1 MSNYN
6 ETLQSNN
13 NDLQSILNTINE
25 LPDATPNIVSAV
37 TSING
42 KIGDV
47 QLSASDVGALAT
59 DDLSTAVNDALAQA
73 KASGEFDGL
82 TWKGEYYDQTA
93 YSKGDVVYYQGSSY
107 VAQYD
112 SVVPLATDPYGTLT
126 PYPDTDTSGYWSPL
140 ALRGATGSKGK
151 DGEDGASATITS
163 ATATVDANIGT
174 PSVTVTAGG
183 TESARTFAFAFKNL
197 KGGAGATGQRGTGL
211 LPVTTAPSGYTT
223 AVGGITPKYRM
234 SLSTIKTQSGVT
246 EVFLGDTVRYSYYH
260 YPIAY
265 LDASYAYFTTRVSI
279 RGATGAAYTL
289 TDKDKA
295 TIVTNVKAAMPT
307 ITMTGI
313 DEDGVSHT
321 WTLYGVSQA

>member
-6 ETLQSNN
+6 ENLQSNN
-13 NDLQSILNTINE
+13 ADLQAILNTINE
-25 LPDATPNIVSAV
+25 LPEVNASSTSAV
-37 TSING
+37 TSVNG
-42 KIGDV
+42 KIGAV
-47 QLSASDVGALAT
+47 QLSASDVGAVAT
-59 DDLSTAVNDALAQA
+59 DDLSTAIDDALAQA

-93 YSKGDVVYYQGSSY
+93 YSKGDVVYYLGSSY

-112 SVVPLATDPYGTLT
+112 SVVPLAAEPVGALS
-126 PYPDTDTSGYWSPL
+126 PYPDTDTSGFWSPL
-140 ALRGATGSKGK
+140 ALKGNTGSS
-151 DGEDGASATITS
+151 GED
-163 ATATVDANIGT
+163 
-174 PSVTVTAGG
+174 
-183 TESARTFAFAFKNL
+183 
-197 KGGAGATGQRGTGL
+197 GATGQRGTGL

-289 TDKDKA
+289 TDTDKA
-295 TIVTNVKAAMPT
+295 TIVTDVKAAMPT
-307 ITMTGI
+307 LTMVGI
-313 DEDGVSHT
+313 DENGVSHT
-321 WTLYGVSQA
+321 WTLYGVSQE

>member
-13 NDLQSILNTINE
+13 SDLQSILNTINE
-25 LPDATPNIVSAV
+25 LPEATSNIVSAV
-37 TSING
+37 TSVNG
-42 KIGDV
+42 KMGDV
-47 QLSASDVGALAT
+47 QLNASDVGAVAT
-59 DDLSTAVNDALAQA
+59 DDLSTAIDDALAQA

-82 TWKGEYYDQTA
+82 TWKGEYRDTIA
-93 YSKGDVVYYQGSSY
+93 YSARDVVYYQGGSY

-112 SVVPLATDPYGTLT
+112 SIVPLATDPAGALT

-151 DGEDGASATITS
+151 DGTDGK
-163 ATATVDANIGT
+163 D
-174 PSVTVTAGG
+174 
-183 TESARTFAFAFKNL
+183 
-197 KGGAGATGQRGTGL
+197 GQRGTGL

-265 LDASYAYFTTRVSI
+265 MDASYAYFTTRVSI

-289 TDKDKA
+289 TDTDKA
-295 TIVTNVKAAMPT
+295 TIVTDVKAAMPT
-307 ITMTGI
+307 LTMTGI
-313 DEDGVSHT
+313 DEDGVVHT
-321 WTLYGVSQA
+321 WTLYGVNHE